1 MPRGG
6 SRPNSGRPTKEEAA
20 KKAKLLALAI
30 KQGPQITS
38 RQFLDGLMRDPSASK
53 VMRMQAAIALSK
65 LPPEDR
71 PAAAVSPPIQ
81 PIILAIPRG
90 CFLSEE
96 QIANIDQLIPHGV
109 PIEPHT
115 GTADW
120 TKTTSADRREQPA
133 SEPVVERLEVVK
145 ELPVPQDGPGAERDE
160 AAAARAGL
168 RRGRAQRCI
177 APPVRG
183 GPVQLQ
189 ATRPIRRGLITDEP
203 LSGRAQSL
211 IPHDKSA
218 DCLVQCPVSPT
229 KRGSARAGP

>member
-65 LPPEDR
+65 LPPEDP

-133 SEPVVERLEVVK
+133 SEPVVERLEVVE
-145 ELPVPQDGPGAERDE
+145 ELPVLKMDPAPNVTKLRPHERVYVEGARNDASRRRSAVDPFSYKPRDPFD
-160 AAAARAGL
+160 AA
-168 RRGRAQRCI
+168 
-177 APPVRG
+177 
-183 GPVQLQ
+183 
-189 ATRPIRRGLITDEP
+189 
-203 LSGRAQSL
+203 
-211 IPHDKSA
+211 
-218 DCLVQCPVSPT
+218 
-229 KRGSARAGP
+229 